1 MGERPAGYRY
11 PHATTDARDADH
23 RFCPVLEAVRARVGR
38 GAEDWGKIQN
48 VSARLPTPAA
58 ADDVMRGLYRA
69 RNHTGKKRGACG
81 GQALSVQAG
90 YYDNTDGTFSVWFRV
105 WDRAT
110 AKKYLAAR
118 VQAGEQLAYNVMRR
132 T

>member
-11 PHATTDARDADH
+11 PHVTTEARDADH
-23 RFCPVLEAVRARVGR
+23 RFCPVLEAVRARVEA
-38 GAEDWGKIQN
+38 GAEEWGKIQH
-48 VSARLPTPAA
+48 VSATLATPAA

-69 RNHTGKKRGACG
+69 RNHTGKKRDACG
-81 GQALSVQAG
+81 PRALSVQAG
-90 YYDNTDGTFSVWFRV
+90 YYDNPDGTFGVWFRV

-110 AKKYLAAR
+110 AKRYLAAR
-118 VQAGEQLAYNVMRR
+118 VAAGEQLAYNVMRR